1 MHSPSRPV
9 YLRVNLSTAGD
20 AWKSADSRH
29 VPPLVSHL
37 STTPGG
43 LSLATACHRPTR
55 RVRPFRGPDGGRR
68 SFTVAV
74 LRKYSSGSAT
84 RRSPELGWLRGTAT
98 GILLEGAREAQA
110 MDYSKIITIEPGKMG
125 GKPCVRG
132 MRITVY
138 DVLDY
143 LASGMT
149 EDEILHDF
157 PDLTRE
163 DIRACLAFAADR
175 ERRLANIPA

>member
-1 MHSPSRPV
+1 MAV
-9 YLRVNLSTAGD
+9 
-20 AWKSADSRH
+20 
-29 VPPLVSHL
+29 
-37 STTPGG
+37 
-43 LSLATACHRPTR
+43 R
-55 RVRPFRGPDGGRR
+55 RR
-68 SFTVAV
+68 
-74 LRKYSSGSAT
+74 YSSGSAT
-84 RRSPELGWLRGTAT
+84 RRSPEVGWPHWTAT

-110 MDYSKIITIEPGKMG
+110 VDYSKIITIEPGKMG

-175 ERRLANIPA
+175 ERRLANMPA